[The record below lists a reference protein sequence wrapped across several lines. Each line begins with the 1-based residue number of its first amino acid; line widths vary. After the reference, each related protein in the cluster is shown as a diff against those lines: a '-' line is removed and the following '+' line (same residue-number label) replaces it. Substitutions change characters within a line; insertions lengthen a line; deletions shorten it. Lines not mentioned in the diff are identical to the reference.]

1 MGVLDPLREK
11 LNTINPVM
19 EALSEVDEEIEVED
33 EISMGS
39 AIYGDDDDTV
49 IDPELDVD
57 LGEDEDE
64 WSGTFMDEED

>member
-11 LNTINPVM
+11 LNKINPVM

-39 AIYGDDDDTV
+39 AIYGDDNDTV